1 MSREFVRPILVI
13 AALAATIVMNALANA
28 LPLFGRDTGEIS
40 DRFPV
45 LFTPAGYVF
54 GIWGLIYL
62 ALVGYAIY
70 QALPS
75 QRTNPRLQRI
85 ALLFVLSCALNIA
98 WLLAWHALLIPL
110 SLFLMLGLLVTLI
123 AIYERLGIGRR
134 EVPRREWLA
143 THLPFS
149 LYLGWIT
156 VATVA
161 NTTITLYDLGFTG
174 FGVSDTLWAV
184 IAITAATLI
193 GLTVLARRGDAV
205 FAAVLVWAFVGI
217 AVARWGLA
225 LVAGAALVAAALVL
239 IALLARVLGR
249 WRPEPCTA
257 DGF

>member
-1 MSREFVRPILVI
+1 MSRKLARPLFVI

-40 DRFPV
+40 DQFPV

-62 ALVGYAIY
+62 ALVGYAVY

-75 QRTNPRLQRI
+75 QRDNPALQRI
-85 ALLFVLSCALNIA
+85 APLFVLSCALNIA
-98 WLLAWHALLIPL
+98 WLLSWHALLIPL
-110 SLFLMLGLLVTLI
+110 SLLVMLGLLIALI

-134 EVPRREWLA
+134 KVARWEWLA
-143 THLPFS
+143 AHVPFS

-161 NTTITLYDLGFTG
+161 NTAITLYDLGFTG
-174 FGVSDTLWAV
+174 FGVDDALWAV

-217 AVARWGLA
+217 AVARWELA

-239 IALLARVLGR
+239 IALLARVSGR
-249 WRPEPCTA
+249 WRPEPRKVG
-257 DGF
+257 GF